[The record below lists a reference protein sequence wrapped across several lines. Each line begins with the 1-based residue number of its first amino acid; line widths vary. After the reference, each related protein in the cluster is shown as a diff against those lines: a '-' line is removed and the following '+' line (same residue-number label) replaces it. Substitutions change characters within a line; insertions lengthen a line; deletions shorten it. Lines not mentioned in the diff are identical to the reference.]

1 MRITADTNVLV
12 RAIVAGE
19 PRKARLVQSAL
30 ENADLVAFTPTTLC
44 EFVRVLSRGKDIP
57 PDDVAAAI
65 RHRPDDFLTYPELR
79 KCDV

>member
-1 MRITADTNVLV
+1 MLFLITA
-12 RAIVAGE
+12 
-19 PRKARLVQSAL
+19 AL
-30 ENADLVAFTPTTLC
+30 AAAPAYYL
-44 EFVRVLSRGKDIP
+44 